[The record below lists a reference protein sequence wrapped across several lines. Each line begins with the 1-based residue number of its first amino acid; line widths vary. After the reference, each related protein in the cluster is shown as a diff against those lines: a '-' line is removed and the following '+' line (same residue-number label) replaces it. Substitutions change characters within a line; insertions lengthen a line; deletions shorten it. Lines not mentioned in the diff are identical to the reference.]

1 MEFPGVPDINNKIGL
16 VAKHTHQFCQKNN
29 KKLIFSGR
37 NDINNW
43 NKNGEKIFY
52 QNQLKEREFEI
63 TFPNRKKFEN
73 YQNVIKSDLII
84 ASHSTMLREAIAFKK
99 ILWCNWI
106 EETEFPATGICKL
119 DSKNYQDFEIRVK
132 KLLSMSYEEYL
143 SEVKNLD
150 FAYNFKIDTLKFL
163 KMSSNK

>member
-1 MEFPGVPDINNKIGL
+1 
-16 VAKHTHQFCQKNN
+16 
-29 KKLIFSGR
+29 
-37 NDINNW
+37 
-43 NKNGEKIFY
+43 
-52 QNQLKEREFEI
+52 
-63 TFPNRKKFEN
+63 
-73 YQNVIKSDLII
+73 
-84 ASHSTMLREAIAFKK
+84 MLREAIAFKKK

-163 KMSSNK
+163 KNELK